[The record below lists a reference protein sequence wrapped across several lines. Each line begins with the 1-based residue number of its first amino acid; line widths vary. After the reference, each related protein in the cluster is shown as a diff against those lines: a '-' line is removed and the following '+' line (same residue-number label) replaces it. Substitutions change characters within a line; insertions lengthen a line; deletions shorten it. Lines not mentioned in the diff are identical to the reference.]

1 MDRFFVYYNY
11 DYEIV
16 GLKGFP
22 TNAEAL
28 KFINNNF
35 ANMSAAAASFTDAQQ
50 LSSWTL
56 IEGMELPLTAVERVT
71 EITA

>member
-16 GLKGFP
+16 GLEGFP
-22 TNAEAL
+22 TKAEAL
-28 KFINNNF
+28 KFINEKI
-35 ANMSAAAASFTDAQQ
+35 ANMSDAAASFTDAHKP
-50 LSSWTL
+50 SSWTL

-71 EITA
+71 KITA